1 MAEVTIVTKIEFD
14 NLEDAKIFTNGCS
27 ENRFAQTLV
36 PTVTDELEK
45 LGLDTYH
52 ISSWVNYPVE

>member
-14 NLEDAKIFTNGCS
+14 SITDAKIFANGCS
-27 ENRFAQTLV
+27 ENHFAQALV

-45 LGLDTYH
+45 FGLDTYH
-52 ISSWVNYPVE
+52 ISTWINYQLE